1 VPANTNI
8 KVVHRV
14 LGSSSTS
21 GTTEYLEGVCPESW
35 ALGSGS
41 TIIWPDDTYTAEGSG
56 GMASFIQDNE
66 YAIGYLDAGHGHSL
80 KFQEV
85 ALRNKDGLSLVSA
98 QADIGAAA
106 DGTTFPAADADW
118 SAVNLYDKPGATTWP
133 ITVFSYFYVREDL
146 SGMHP
151 HTAALLK
158 AFLTFSWSGEGSSL
172 LGDFGFTP
180 LPASMVSFNQNTVN
194 NVMTWPAGMQDFT
207 FETSTDSG
215 PGAEDMII
223 SVKRRSY
230 AEVQRELMATQI
242 ATLEAE
248 VATLRSTASTVAS
261 HSHDHEHEE
270 HDDSSTG
277 VAIAALAVSIVAL
290 FSSSCALFYAMR
302 AAKTTCFQ
310 TLLPK
315 DSEGAA
321 GSVVGNSAQAV

>member
-35 ALGSGS
+35 SLGSGS
-41 TIIWPDDTYTAEGSG
+41 TITWPDDTFTAEGSG
-56 GMASFIQDNE
+56 GMASFIQENE

-85 ALRNKDGLSLVSA
+85 ALRNKDGQSLTSE

-133 ITVFSYFYVREDL
+133 ITVFSYFYVRKDL
-146 SGMHP
+146 STMHP

-158 AFLTFSWSGEGSSL
+158 AFLTFSWSEEGKSL
-172 LGDFGFTP
+172 LGDFDFTP
-180 LPASMVSFNQNTVN
+180 LPDSMVTFNENTVIG
-194 NVMTWPAGMQDFT
+194 MMWPAGMQEFT

-215 PGAEDMII
+215 PGAGDMII
-223 SVKRRSY
+223 SLKRRSY
-230 AEVQRELMATQI
+230 AEVERELMATQI
-242 ATLEAE
+242 ASLEAE
-248 VATLRSTASTVAS
+248 VQTLRSTAGEVAP
-261 HSHDHEHEE
+261 HTHDHEHE
-270 HDDSSTG
+270 DDHSDTG
-277 VAIAALAVSIVAL
+277 VAIAALAVSVVAL

-302 AAKTTCFQ
+302 ASKTVCFQ
-310 TLLPK
+310 NLK
-315 DSEGAA
+315 ENEGAA
-321 GSVVGNSAQAV
+321 GAAIGSPAAAV